1 MPKLTKRIVDA
12 AATREKPYFLWC
24 SELPGFGVRVF
35 PTGKRIYY
43 ADYRNSDGARRRM
56 SLGHHG
62 KLTTEEARKEAMK
75 TLGGVL
81 RGEDPVEERTTR
93 RNSLTVSELCNFY
106 LRAAEAGLI
115 VGKGRRPKKASTL
128 ATDRGRIERH
138 IKPLLGRKL
147 VKDLKQADI
156 SKFIRDVTTGKT
168 AVVEKTNK
176 KRGKAVVEGGAG
188 TAARTAGL
196 LGGILSYAVT
206 EGTISVNPARG
217 VKRPADGR
225 RTRRLDQK
233 EYRRLGVALE
243 AAADELETEQVIQG
257 VWLLALTGC
266 RLGEIETL
274 KWNEV
279 DAEHGCFRLTDSKEG
294 ASVRPVGQAAFD
306 VLGATKTRKGCSFVL
321 PALRKDGHFG
331 GMPSGFE
338 RIMKKAKLTGVTP
351 HTLRH
356 SYASVAG
363 DLGYSESTIGAL
375 LGHTAGTVT
384 SRYVHHLDSVLIAA
398 ADRVARTICD
408 FILKGQRAEKRE
420 GSPHK
425 EECLTGGQ
433 QAVAEMADPSA
444 GGPKEVQPR
453 TDRGLAQTI

>member
-1 MPKLTKRIVDA
+1 MPKLTKRIVDDA
-12 AATREKPYFLWC
+12 IPHESPYFLWC

-43 ADYRNSDGARRRM
+43 ADYRNTEGTRRRM

-93 RNSLTVSELCNFY
+93 RSSLTVAELCDLY
-106 LRAAEAGLI
+106 VRAAEAGL
-115 VGKGRRPKKASTL
+115 VMGKGRRPKKASTL
-128 ATDRGRIERH
+128 ATDRGRIDRH

-147 VKDLKQADI
+147 VRDLKQADI
-156 SKFIRDVTTGKT
+156 NKFIRDVTAGKT
-168 AVVEKTNK
+168 AVVEKTGR
-176 KRGKAVVEGGAG
+176 KRGKAIVEGGAG

-196 LGGILSYAVT
+196 LGGILSYAVS
-206 EGTISVNPARG
+206 EGTIPFNPAQG

-225 RTRRLDQK
+225 RAKRLDHK
-233 EYRRLGVALE
+233 EFRQLGKALQ
-243 AAADELETEQVIQG
+243 AASEELETEQVVQG

-274 KWNEV
+274 KWSEV
-279 DAEHGCFRLTDSKEG
+279 DPGHGCFRLVDSKEG
-294 ASVRPVGQAAFD
+294 ASVRPVGHAAFD
-306 VLGATKTRKGCSFVL
+306 VLREINKRKGCPFVL
-321 PALRKDGHFG
+321 PAARSDGHFG

-338 RIMKKAKLTGVTP
+338 RIAMRAKLTDVTP

-356 SYASVAG
+356 SFASVAG

-375 LGHTAGTVT
+375 LGHAAGTVT

-398 ADRVARTICD
+398 ADRVAQTICD
-408 FILKGQRAEKRE
+408 FMLKD
-420 GSPHK
+420 P
-425 EECLTGGQ
+425 
-433 QAVAEMADPSA
+433 QAVKR
-444 GGPKEVQPR
+444 GGASHANTNLRHQ
-453 TDRGLAQTI
+453 